1 LVGYLFNQRG
11 TFDSLI
17 IICSFITFRP
27 CTHLDNKHTIFGK
40 LVGGKD
46 VLDKMESV
54 PTDEADYP
62 LQEIK
67 MLDVVV
73 FVDPYEEYEKRLKRK
88 LLLESENAEK
98 RNISKEKSEKVG
110 LFQLSHLLYTSPL
123 TDALCNIRK
132 QLHGLVHN

>member
-1 LVGYLFNQRG
+1 M
-11 TFDSLI
+11 
-17 IICSFITFRP
+17 
-27 CTHLDNKHTIFGK
+27 
-40 LVGGKD
+40 
-46 VLDKMESV
+46 LDKMESV

-123 TDALCNIRK
+123 FD
-132 QLHGLVHN
+132 